1 MTRKTDHEN
10 SREQAETAGKPKRY
24 QFEVGRKG
32 LFFYGLCLFMALT
45 WMFVFGI
52 LVGRGI
58 PLVSSE
64 EFSLRAHLLRFI
76 GLGPQVAKKAEP
88 EAEEHFDSPRT
99 MLETLDYYLSL
110 TRRQNDGP
118 PPLRTVTNMP
128 VPSAKPPAETAASPH
143 TSPSSGATQPT
154 REPSATTPPH
164 ALAATD
170 AGPPEHLA
178 EHFSLLVSSMK
189 EPDNA
194 QRLLDQLRGKGY
206 APRVETVNLGGSGQ
220 WNRVL
225 VGYFASREEAMR
237 FAAEFNRKEKMEAL
251 VVRETR

>member
-1 MTRKTDHEN
+1 MCPDDPQDRPRKQQRTGRN
-10 SREQAETAGKPKRY
+10 RRKPKRY

-110 TRRQNDGP
+110 TRKQNDGP

-128 VPSAKPPAETAASPH
+128 VPSAKPPRKPQH
-143 TSPSSGATQPT
+143 HRKPPPPRRRLHPT
-154 REPSATTPPH
+154 PWPPPTP
-164 ALAATD
+164 ALRNIW
-170 AGPPEHLA
+170 PNISVFWFLP
-178 EHFSLLVSSMK
+178 
-189 EPDNA
+189 
-194 QRLLDQLRGKGY
+194 
-206 APRVETVNLGGSGQ
+206 
-220 WNRVL
+220 
-225 VGYFASREEAMR
+225 
-237 FAAEFNRKEKMEAL
+237 
-251 VVRETR
+251 